1 MHIGILSITINL
13 HAIASLKDKR
23 KIVKSVVERLH
34 SRFHCAA
41 AEIEAQD
48 SKRIAK
54 ISVAVVSNDG
64 AFLNRQLDLIADFI
78 RQDGR
83 FYAGRIHRELFPVNE
98 EYPLES
104 GR

>member
-1 MHIGILSITINL
+1 MIVGTLLIQINL

-23 KIVKSVVERLH
+23 KIVKSVIERLR

-48 SKRIAK
+48 SKLIARIG
-54 ISVAVVSNDG
+54 VAMVSNDSV
-64 AFLNRQLDLIADFI
+64 FLTRQLDLIADFV

-83 FYAGRIHRELFPVNE
+83 FFVGRIHHDIFT
-98 EYPLES
+98 
-104 GR
+104 

>member
-1 MHIGILSITINL
+1 MIVGTLLIQINL

-23 KIVKSVVERLH
+23 KIVKSVIERLR

-48 SKRIAK
+48 SKLIARIG
-54 ISVAVVSNDG
+54 VAMVSNDSV
-64 AFLNRQLDLIADFI
+64 FLTRQLDLIADFV

-83 FYAGRIHRELFPVNE
+83 FFVGRIHHDIFSS
-98 EYPLES
+98 PLE
-104 GR
+104 

>member
-1 MHIGILSITINL
+1 MFIGTLQIQINL

-23 KIVKSVVERLH
+23 KIVKSVIERLR

-48 SKRIAK
+48 SKLIARIGIAL
-54 ISVAVVSNDG
+54 VSNEG
-64 AFLNRQLDLIADFI
+64 NHLNRQLDLIAEFV

-83 FYAGRIHRELFPVNE
+83 FFVGRIQREIFSADAP
-98 EYPLES
+98 
-104 GR
+104 